1 MVGEDRADCAHRAPE
16 AVQPSS
22 GATRQVPLATPF
34 GRLAHERGG
43 KRGVILS
50 AAVHLGAAGLLLW
63 SGTRLVMDDRAP
75 GPGHGKGGGGGGGG
89 NRTVVLYEVAAAAQ
103 PAPPPPTPAVVVP
116 VVPAV
121 VIPVPLPVD
130 TAPHAPAPA
139 LAAAGAG
146 PGEGAGKGPG
156 TGPGAGGGT
165 GGGSGGGVGPGTGPD
180 SGGGG
185 RMIPPNLQGM
195 ILPPPDRPSSVRG
208 TTIKVVFEVSATG
221 EVTHVALDPMP
232 KDRRFVTEFLER
244 LRRFTFTPAHTRD
257 GQPVAAVTWVKVTL

>member
-1 MVGEDRADCAHRAPE
+1 VVGEDRADGAHRAPE

-103 PAPPPPTPAVVVP
+103 PAPPPPTAAVVVP

-185 RMIPPNLQGM
+185 RIYLPQPQGIIM
-195 ILPPPDRPSSVRG
+195 PPPDRPSSLHGV
-208 TTIKVVFEVSATG
+208 TIAAVFEISASG
-221 EVTHVALDPMP
+221 EVLHVALDPMP
-232 KDRRFVTEFLER
+232 RDRKFANEFLER
-244 LRRFTFTPAHTRD
+244 LRRFTFTPAHTLD
-257 GQPVAAVTWVKVTL
+257 GRPVAALYRINITL